1 MAAEAIASVVLER
14 LASVALNKLEEH
26 FQLVMGAKNEVKKLT
41 DSFQAIQA
49 LLYDAEMKKITNETA
64 NAGVSLWLQR
74 FRDAGTDGA
83 STSSNNK
90 KIIRKNNKMG
100 SYFSS
105 CCSCFGKVALRHEI
119 GSKIKE
125 LRIELDD
132 IISDRDK
139 LSLNSYLPPA
149 GERLPT
155 SSIIDESD
163 IVATLA
169 QLVFNEDGVKSHFD
183 TVIWVSVSDYFD
195 QTRIAKEIIRGAGVH
210 VPEHLSGWNDDL
222 HKLLCESVKKS
233 RFLLALDDM
242 WTDDDSKWEPFRVA
256 FKNAAQGSRILV
268 ITRKKSVADMIGSN
282 YSHLLGILSEKYC
295 WQLLSRLAFRGKNA
309 DKVHNEA
316 WINIGKEIA
325 NKCKGSA
332 KVLGNHLRVKENI
345 IDWQTVM
352 DNEFIRL
359 QEKAEDG
366 RTNQHVDGTRSY
378 CVSTAGSGGE
388 AVGKEYFN
396 RFIQPRI
403 PCFFY
408 FTWREKSENFEIAPV
423 KTVVDV
429 FAALHPPSLLGKL
442 EIMNYRGS
450 KFSNWIEMLPN
461 LRNLELDHCDCVELP
476 ALPSL
481 EHLSML
487 DMHQLKHIGPE
498 FYGGDGHRAAFPQLN
513 TLRISKAHCLVD
525 LTLKSSRGFDIFP
538 LLHQVDLDDCIN
550 LKALPA
556 FGKLPSL
563 EYLNISCLDNV
574 KHIGTEFYGDGGGYA
589 GGVPFPK
596 LRKLVINGAPML
608 EEWDVFATAGAGP
621 EGVDVMPCL
630 GELELRNCGLKALP
644 ALGKLGLLKEL
655 YIRDV
660 DNLKHIG
667 SEFYGDAHAKR
678 VAFPGL
684 ETLEICGAD
693 SLEEWAFGAEECAD
707 QITNI
712 MPRLRKIEIRR
723 CGALKKLPALG
734 KLQSLETI
742 NTRQMHSLKEIG
754 NEFYG
759 LRTDVVTT
767 SEAVFPKLY
776 KLHLLEMQSLQW
788 WEPGSTEGIMPC
800 LRKLKMTECSNLKSL
815 PQHLSNTLV
824 SLSWNGSNSKIP
836 PRLGQLK
843 ALQDLHIRRCS
854 WEYVPTE
861 IKDMHN
867 LRTLDI
873 ENCRDLE
880 ASCTGDGWKIVS
892 STTLVDYVCLFQIH
906 LYVDL

>member
-90 KIIRKNNKMG
+90 KIIRKNNKM
-100 SYFSS
+100 
-105 CCSCFGKVALRHEI
+105 VALRHEI

-163 IVATLA
+163 IVGLGKATLA

-461 LRNLELDHCDCVELP
+461 LP
-476 ALPSL
+476 
-481 EHLSML
+481 
-487 DMHQLKHIGPE
+487 
-498 FYGGDGHRAAFPQLN
+498 
-513 TLRISKAHCLVD
+513 
-525 LTLKSSRGFDIFP
+525 
-538 LLHQVDLDDCIN
+538 
-550 LKALPA
+550 LPA

-759 LRTDVVTT
+759 LRTDVKCRVCNGGN
-767 SEAVFPKLY
+767 PDQQK
-776 KLHLLEMQSLQW
+776 
-788 WEPGSTEGIMPC
+788 
-800 LRKLKMTECSNLKSL
+800 
-815 PQHLSNTLV
+815 V
-824 SLSWNGSNSKIP
+824 SC
-836 PRLGQLK
+836 
-843 ALQDLHIRRCS
+843 HVC
-854 WEYVPTE
+854 
-861 IKDMHN
+861 
-867 LRTLDI
+867 
-873 ENCRDLE
+873 EN
-880 ASCTGDGWKIVS
+880 
-892 STTLVDYVCLFQIH
+892 
-906 LYVDL
+906 